1 MWSVDFGWT
10 GGAHQAALSSP
21 FSDGE
26 KKKKMEKILSF
37 EIRQSTKAK
46 N

>member
-26 KKKKMEKILSF
+26 KKKKEDG
-37 EIRQSTKAK
+37 K
-46 N
+46 NLVV